1 MTSNSLRS
9 IPHIA
14 GHNTNLTEGTRRG
27 SILFAHFAKRVGDGD
42 HRCTLWTRALQ
53 ESARNPKRE
62 TTVESHPSKKR
73 RVGHLARL
81 RSNSHAGTVG
91 RMDQSP
97 VIPAQVPYWDSVAGE
112 KRFAHPLRLARLT
125 RHICPRARILDF
137 GSGYGR
143 TLAELVCAGYE
154 NVVGVDFSFRMLKC
168 CRSQLQAVRLV
179 QNYGQTI
186 PLQNHSVD
194 LVLLFAVLTCIP
206 RNEDQRDLLRE
217 IRRVLSPGGLLYI
230 SDLLLNHDQRNLERY
245 DRYADEYGTYGIF
258 ELPDGVIVRH
268 HQKKWIEDLTASFG
282 PIEFES
288 FEVTTMNSNKSAAFQ
303 YLGRAFPHQSH

>member
-1 MTSNSLRS
+1 MRG
-9 IPHIA
+9 PHPFRVLCEK
-14 GHNTNLTEGTRRG
+14 GGCWGLSVHPTDEGTSGVSEKFQAGDDRG
-27 SILFAHFAKRVGDGD
+27 IPPFTKRK
-42 HRCTLWTRALQ
+42 A
-53 ESARNPKRE
+53 
-62 TTVESHPSKKR
+62 
-73 RVGHLARL
+73 GHLARL
-81 RSNSHAGTVG
+81 RSNSYAGTVG

-112 KRFAHPLRLARLT
+112 KRFSHPLRLARLT
-125 RHICPRARILDF
+125 RHISSRARILDF
-137 GSGYGR
+137 GCGYGR

-168 CRSQLQAVRLV
+168 CRSQLRDVRLV

-230 SDLLLNHDQRNLERY
+230 SDLLLNHDRRNLERY

-258 ELPDGVIVRH
+258 ELPDGVVVRH
-268 HQKKWIEDLTASFG
+268 HRKEWIEDLTRSEERRVG
-282 PIEFES
+282 KEC
-288 FEVTTMNSNKSAAFQ
+288 
-303 YLGRAFPHQSH
+303 R